1 MNLSVLSS
9 AELGAI
15 LASIALLL
23 CVAFVFGRIF
33 VALGAPKVAGEIA
46 GGFLLA
52 FILQNFAK
60 DLGEAIFFSFKTQ
73 GNILNIFYHLGLIFL
88 MFMAGFHTK
97 LNFARQNTAIISAL
111 FIGASILPIA
121 FGFAFIEFF
130 YPHFIGA
137 KGDFFSFS
145 ILFLIAIAV
154 SSIPVISK
162 IFFDLNLMG
171 TRFASVVLSMA
182 TLQDLVLWIFL
193 NIALNHAQDVQNAL
207 SKNLI
212 TAILT
217 IILFFGIA
225 PFCSFLAKFNNK
237 LNNRFNNRFNEKQSI
252 FELLIYKIL
261 NYKIS
266 KEGFYLF
273 VFLGL
278 FASIFMLN
286 KLGINPMYSAFLFGF
301 FVKNISRDF
310 EPIKN
315 ISEFSFS
322 FFIPLYFALV
332 GLGINLNDGFSFWLF
347 ALFFA
352 LAFCAE
358 FLGIYIALSFCKIRT
373 ICRINF
379 AITLNARGGPGIVLA
394 SVGYYYEIINSNFFA
409 VLIFTTL
416 LSSIFA
422 GYFLRFIRNKDI
434 FEKFD

>member
-1 MNLSVLSS
+1 MNLAVLNSI
-9 AELGAI
+9 ELSTI
-15 LASIALLL
+15 LASIAILL
-23 CVAFVFGRIF
+23 CVAFAFGRIF
-33 VALGAPKVAGEIA
+33 VALGAPKVAGEIT

-52 FILQNFAK
+52 IFLQNFAQ
-60 DLGEAIFFSFKTQ
+60 DLGASLFANFSAQ
-73 GNILNIFYHLGLIFL
+73 GQVLNIFYHLGLIFL

-97 LNFARQNTAIISAL
+97 LDFKRQNLKLICLL
-111 FIGASILPIA
+111 FMGASVLATA
-121 FGFAFIEFF
+121 FGWAFIDFF

-171 TRFASVVLSMA
+171 SRFASVILSVA

-212 TAILT
+212 TAIFT

-225 PFCSFLAKFNNK
+225 PFCAFLAKLNNK
-237 LNNRFNNRFNEKQSI
+237 FNNRFNEKQNI

-278 FASIFMLN
+278 FASIFALN

-301 FVKNISRDF
+301 FVKNVSSSF

-347 ALFFA
+347 ALFFT

-358 FLGIYIALSFCKIRT
+358 FLGIYIALLFCKMRT
-373 ICRINF
+373 LCRVNF

-394 SVGYYYEIINSNFFA
+394 SVGYYYEIINANFFA

-416 LSSIFA
+416 LSSMFA
-422 GYFLRFIRNKDI
+422 GYFLRFLRNKDI